1 MLYYKKGSLGMKIE
15 EMYIYQD
22 ILKEVDKVQISEIDL
37 QKYIYDV
44 LALAKKILNI
54 KNVNLKF
61 EPMEE
66 NKFGASDNTDTIIV
80 NKNLLKMKNIY
91 ELTKTIFHECRHIYQ
106 GNRTKI
112 KIGEKIVPTIP
123 LLFCDETIFY
133 LDSIFTQ
140 SQCYNFYLTSFSEK
154 DARDFANEMC
164 LSLYQYL
171 EKNIKNHNPQ
181 KLAKI
186 LRNACQKDIKVE
198 EKEYREAMYSQE
210 YNNAKIKN
218 IVKRATHNLIEKA
231 KQDVKYLRE
240 NQEATKST
248 KEYADFI
255 EDEEIQMK
263 ISHINFSFLVLELK
277 LCALVSIYCDDEM
290 KKEILDFCVSNL
302 DNETLATTCI
312 MLNNYSTW
320 NPTKED
326 VTFALK
332 LLNKWGS
339 SFDEICT
346 YLSRFDKNDLA
357 VLYAPIIE
365 SKITKEKLNKQS
377 SKKIDGE
384 KIK

>member
-1 MLYYKKGSLGMKIE
+1 MLYYKKGSLGMRLE

-22 ILKEVDKVQISEIDL
+22 ILKEVDKAEFSCIDL
-37 QKYIYDV
+37 QKYIYNI

-54 KNVNLKF
+54 KTVNLKF
-61 EPMEE
+61 ESMDE
-66 NKFGASDNTDTIIV
+66 NKFGASDNKDTIIV
-80 NKNLLKMKNIY
+80 NKNLLKMKNIHD
-91 ELTKTIFHECRHIYQ
+91 LTKTVFHECRHIYQ

-112 KIGEKIVPTIP
+112 KIGEKIEPTIP
-123 LLFCDETIFY
+123 LLFSDETIFY
-133 LDSIFTQ
+133 LDSVFSQ

-186 LRNACQKDIKVE
+186 LRNACQRDIKFE

-210 YNNAKIKN
+210 YDNAKIKN
-218 IVKRATHNLIEKA
+218 KVKTATHSLIEKA

-240 NQEATKST
+240 NQETIKSP
-248 KEYADFI
+248 KEYADFF
-255 EDEEIQMK
+255 EDAEIQMK
-263 ISHINFSFLVLELK
+263 ISHINFSFLMLDLK

-302 DNETLATTCI
+302 DNETFAATCI

-326 VTFALK
+326 ITFALK

-339 SFDEICT
+339 NFDEICS

-357 VLYAPIIE
+357 VLYAPIVE
-365 SKITKEKLNKQS
+365 SKTTKEKLNKQT
-377 SKKIDGE
+377 SKLNDGE